1 MNVQW
6 VLLAAVLMVHGLI
19 TAMWWAAG
27 SRLGLAR
34 RPANHWTVAAAA
46 NGLALSLLPLS
57 QLLNLPTAVPWAQ
70 VCVVLGIVCTR
81 RGLQAFLR
89 LRHTDGSHLLMVG
102 GLACV
107 NLLLCGP
114 LGWQAAGEALSSA
127 LVALVLWRTAWEN
140 QQPLA
145 FEFNEALSKMHTGVL
160 ALAGGVFMLG
170 AIVQSV
176 PALHNIWRNLN
187 PDQGTFVLVFAH
199 LPLSIATSFLL
210 GYMVIMRLVNKLEHL
225 SHHDSLTGLLNRRA
239 IEYLLDREIQR
250 LQRFGEGFSVL
261 IVDIDH
267 FKRIN
272 DRLGHAAGDVVLCA
286 VAKALQV
293 QAREVDRV
301 ARFGGEE
308 FCVILP
314 HTLHEGALQAAE
326 RLRDAIRNLSIE
338 WQDEVISVTVST
350 GVATAH
356 RTDDALDDLLQRADQ
371 ALYQAKE
378 AGRNRVVAADPR
390 LVA

>member
-1 MNVQW
+1 MSVQW
-6 VLLAAVLMVHGLI
+6 VLLSAVLMVHGLI

-34 RPANHWTVAAAA
+34 RPASHWAVAAAA
-46 NGLALSLLPLS
+46 NGMALSLLPLS
-57 QLLNLPTAVPWAQ
+57 QLLPLSSAVVWAQ

-114 LGWQAAGEALSSA
+114 LGWQSAGEALSSA

-140 QQPLA
+140 HQPLA
-145 FEFNEALSKMHTGVL
+145 FEFNEALSRLHSSVL
-160 ALAGGVFMLG
+160 GTAGAVFMAG
-170 AIVQSV
+170 ALVQAV
-176 PALHNIWRNLN
+176 PPLQQGWQTLHPEQR
-187 PDQGTFVLVFAH
+187 TFLLVFAH
-199 LPLSIATSFLL
+199 LVLSIATSFLL
-210 GYMVIMRLVNKLEHL
+210 GYMVVMRLVNKLEHL

-326 RLRDAIRNLSIE
+326 RLRDAIRALSIE
-338 WQDEVISVTVST
+338 WQDEIISVTVST

-356 RTDDALDDLLQRADQ
+356 TADDALDDLLQRADE
-371 ALYQAKE
+371 ALYRAKE
-378 AGRNRVVAADPR
+378 EGRNRVVAARPR

>member
-1 MNVQW
+1 

-34 RPANHWTVAAAA
+34 RPASHWAVAAAA

-57 QLLNLPTAVPWAQ
+57 QLLPLPTAIPWAQ

-102 GLACV
+102 GMACV
-107 NLLLCGP
+107 NLMLCGP
-114 LGWQAAGEALSSA
+114 LGWQSAGEALSSA

-140 QQPLA
+140 HQPLA
-145 FEFNEALSKMHTGVL
+145 FEFNEALSRLHSGVL
-160 ALAGGVFMLG
+160 GAAGAVFMAG
-170 AIVQSV
+170 ALVQAV
-176 PALHNIWRNLN
+176 PPLH
-187 PDQGTFVLVFAH
+187 QGWLSLHPEQRTFLLVFSH
-199 LPLSIATSFLL
+199 LVLSIATSFLL
-210 GYMVIMRLVNKLEHL
+210 GYMVVMRLVNKLEHL

-286 VAKALQV
+286 VAKALQA

-326 RLRDAIRNLSIE
+326 RLRDAIRALSID

-356 RTDDALDDLLQRADQ
+356 TTDDALDDLLQRADE
-371 ALYQAKE
+371 ALYRAKE
-378 AGRNRVVAADPR
+378 EGRNRVVAARPR